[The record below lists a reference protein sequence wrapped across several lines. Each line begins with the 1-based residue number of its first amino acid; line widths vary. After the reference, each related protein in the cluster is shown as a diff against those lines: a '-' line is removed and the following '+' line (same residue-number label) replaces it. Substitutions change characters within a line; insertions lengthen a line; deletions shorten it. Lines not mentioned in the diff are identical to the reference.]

1 MQINVLPQPQQ
12 IISYNNQ
19 PIQQQQQLLRQNQQ
33 QYIVQNVPQQQF
45 INQPFQQNINK
56 ILPNQQ

>member
-12 IISYNNQ
+12 TISYNNQ
-19 PIQQQQQLLRQNQQ
+19 PIQQQQILRQNQQ
-33 QYIVQNVPQQQF
+33 QYIIQNPPQQQF